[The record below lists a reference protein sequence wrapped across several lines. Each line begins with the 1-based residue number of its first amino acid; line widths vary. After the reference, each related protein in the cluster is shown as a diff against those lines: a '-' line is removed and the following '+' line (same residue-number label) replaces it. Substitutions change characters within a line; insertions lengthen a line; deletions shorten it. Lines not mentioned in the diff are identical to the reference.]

1 MRQLRVK
8 GIKKLILF
16 LSLLVT
22 LLLATGY
29 WSLATASNEISARA
43 AVVIDSASEKIL
55 YGKNPNLKLPPAS
68 TAKLVTA
75 MVALDRLNPDS
86 IVTISENAANTLS
99 VSPHL
104 MEGERYSVRDLL
116 YLALM
121 RSVNSAA
128 VALAEAVAGSE
139 DAFVSMMNDKAIY
152 MGAENTRFMN
162 ASGLPGPDQYI
173 TTFDLAIIMKKSLG
187 YLLISE
193 IINTRVKEI
202 FSESGRRIFVKNT
215 NQLLWMDEENIG
227 GKTGYTR
234 AAGHCFVGAARR
246 DQNIL
251 ITAVLGES
259 VRDNVR
265 DITSLLLS
273 KGHKVLIQ
281 RSEPMIY
288 FSSIKKSPV
297 VFASY
302 NTDKSKKS
310 YKNKRSKNIKAA
322 KLSNEKQ
329 KVKQKVKK
337 IKTAK
342 KHDLKKNKNSNTEN
356 KKGKKT
362 LKKNLSVHNSV
373 NR

>member
-1 MRQLRVK
+1 MKKFKVQGSRFKVQGDIFIFFIVFLLSILNFQLLTSYADDV
-8 GIKKLILF
+8 
-16 LSLLVT
+16 
-22 LLLATGY
+22 
-29 WSLATASNEISARA
+29 SARA

-68 TAKLVTA
+68 TTKLVTA
-75 MVALDRLNPDS
+75 MVVIDRISLHTVVS
-86 IVTISENAANTLS
+86 ISEAAANTPS

-104 MEGERYSVRDLL
+104 KIGDRFTIKDLL
-116 YLALM
+116 GLALM

-139 DAFVSMMNDKAIY
+139 DAFVTMMNEKAAQL
-152 MGAENTRFMN
+152 GAEHAKFINS
-162 ASGLPGPDQYI
+162 SGLPGDGQYI
-173 TTFDLAIIMKKSLG
+173 TAYELAKIMKESLK
-187 YLLISE
+187 YPLIKE
-193 IINTRVKEI
+193 IVNTRTKEI
-202 FSESGRRIFVKNT
+202 LSHEGHRLFIKNT
-215 NQLLWMDEENIG
+215 NQLLWMDEDIIG

-259 VRDNVR
+259 VRDNVW

-273 KGHKVLIQ
+273 KGHEVLIQ

-288 FSSIKKSPV
+288 FSSIKERPV
-297 VFASY
+297 IFASY

-322 KLSNEKQ
+322 KLSNEK
-329 KVKQKVKK
+329 KKGKK

-342 KHDLKKNKNSNTEN
+342 KHSLKKNKNFNTEN
-356 KKGKKT
+356 KKGKKS

-373 NR
+373 NG